1 MQAAKNMDSVF
12 DGCTDSELDFDIIF
26 DEDDTLI
33 EAVMGFN
40 EDGSSMIGG
49 DPEDEYQV
57 DGDASKKGPSGEGTA
72 KNQLV
77 PNEFQKNG
85 EALKTQEPGAG
96 TSAESH
102 AHEAPKL
109 AEEAARNL
117 IDNLL
122 ESSDEGPLEDDDL
135 AERTGKT
142 DNMGG
147 SLGDGFS
154 DKIVAGKNDEGCQTE
169 SLEYDLRADLL
180 EEGDDVNDLIDSI
193 FFSEADIPAQNSSS
207 NSGTNTQQQSSTS
220 TGSNVQQNNTSTPAS
235 SSSNTSTSQPSSNS
249 SLNNPSADKSE
260 EGKPNESTD
269 APEDVKEGYTYADLL
284 ASMVNEAQDVPA
296 DNTEYGPVVQES
308 DEFIGNLID
317 DILEDA
323 KYDVTFQAGAKEMG
337 SPKNGTS
344 EIDDD
349 CDCGQRHGEGG
360 ERGSDREG
368 VSQRPL
374 QAGLESSIID
384 NIVEAVCDEILDESD
399 GSDDIEDYVK
409 KHIEDLTGK
418 SIYPVRIREESEIYD
433 PAAEDERAGR
443 AGEKGSDME
452 GVKQYT
458 IRGGHAEDDLDK
470 IIKNFTA
477 TNNGETMQESG
488 EDFIG
493 DLLDDVLYE
502 ASKAANADPKDVV
515 ADEDPVDDDL
525 VDKVE
530 NEKDPK
536 RKKDAYYD
544 LPDGDG
550 DLIDAVLNGNY

>member
-57 DGDASKKGPSGEGTA
+57 DGDASKKGPAGEGTA

-96 TSAESH
+96 TSAESR

-154 DKIVAGKNDEGCQTE
+154 DKIVAGKNEEGCHSE

-193 FFSEADIPAQNSSS
+193 FFSESDDPQQQN
-207 NSGTNTQQQSSTS
+207 TNTASNTGN
-220 TGSNVQQNNTSTPAS
+220 TGSSVPAQNNTSTPAS
-235 SSSNTSTSQPSSNS
+235 SSTNTSTTSQPSSNS

-260 EGKPNESTD
+260 EGKPNEAAYD

-296 DNTEYGPVVQES
+296 DNTKYGPVVQES

-384 NIVEAVCDEILDESD
+384 NIVEAVCDEILDESE

-477 TNNGETMQESG
+477 TNNGDTMQESG

>member
-40 EDGSSMIGG
+40 EDGSSMIGK

-96 TSAESH
+96 TSAESR

-109 AEEAARNL
+109 AEEAALNI

-122 ESSDEGPLEDDDL
+122 ESSDEGPLADDDL

-154 DKIVAGKNDEGCQTE
+154 DKIVVGKNDEGCQNE

-180 EEGDDVNDLIDSI
+180 EESDDVNDLIDSI
-193 FFSEADIPAQNSSS
+193 FFSEADIPAQNS
-207 NSGTNTQQQSSTS
+207 NSSTTN
-220 TGSNVQQNNTSTPAS
+220 TGSNVQQQQQNNTSTPAS
-235 SSSNTSTSQPSSNS
+235 SSSNTPTSQPSSNS

-296 DNTEYGPVVQES
+296 DNSSYGPVVQES

-399 GSDDIEDYVK
+399 DIEEYVK
-409 KHIEDLTGK
+409 KHIEDLT
-418 SIYPVRIREESEIYD
+418 SSSVYPVKIREASEIYD

-443 AGEKGSDME
+443 AGELGSDIE
-452 GVKQYT
+452 GVKQR
-458 IRGGHAEDDLDK
+458 IVRGGNAEDDLDK

-477 TNNGETMQESG
+477 TNNGGTMQESG

-502 ASKAANADPKDVV
+502 ASKAANTDPKEVV
-515 ADEDPVDDDL
+515 ADEDPIDDDL